1 MSGFWL
7 FVHMFSTTIWIGG
20 GLAVMV
26 AGIAM
31 KKMDR
36 SIWGGVVDAQ
46 AAVYRMLIGPGA
58 ILSVASGV
66 ILTFG
71 MYNRLAVSV
80 GPWMGMMQGLGLL
93 GALVILLG
101 SFPLVGKLTR
111 LDPVGPDAVHFD
123 RLRVRLAIF
132 GATSG
137 TLGLLALLA
146 GSLYRYSGG

>member
-7 FVHMFSTTIWIGG
+7 FLHMFATTIWIGG

-36 SIWGGVVDAQ
+36 SVWGGVVDAQ
-46 AAVYRMLIGPGA
+46 AAVYRTLVGPGA
-58 ILSVASGV
+58 MLSVASGV
-66 ILTFG
+66 ILTFE
-71 MYNRLAVSV
+71 MYNRLAVKVS
-80 GPWMGMMQGLGLL
+80 PWMGAMQGLGLI

-101 SFPLVGKLTR
+101 SVPLVGKLSR
-111 LDPVGPDAVHFD
+111 LEPLGPDAPQFD

-146 GSLYRYSGG
+146 GSYYRYSG

>member
-1 MSGFWL
+1 MNVFWL
-7 FVHMFSTTIWIGG
+7 FLHMFATTIWIGG

-36 SIWGGVVDAQ
+36 SVWGGVVDAQ

-58 ILSVASGV
+58 MLSVASGV
-66 ILTFG
+66 ILTFE
-71 MYNRLAVSV
+71 MYNRLAVKVAPGMS
-80 GPWMGMMQGLGLL
+80 MMQGLGLL

-101 SFPLVGKLTR
+101 SVPLVGKLSR
-111 LDPVGPDAVHFD
+111 LEPMGPDAPQFD

-146 GSLYRYSGG
+146 GSYYRYGG

>member
-1 MSGFWL
+1 MNGFWL
-7 FVHMFSTTIWIGG
+7 FLHLFSTTIWIGG

-36 SIWGGVVDAQ
+36 SVWGGVVDAQ

-66 ILTFG
+66 ILTFE
-71 MYNRLAVSV
+71 MYNRLAVKV
-80 GPWMGMMQGLGLL
+80 TPWMGAMQGLGLL

-101 SFPLVGKLTR
+101 SVPLVGR
-111 LDPVGPDAVHFD
+111 LSRLEPLGPDAPQFD

-146 GSLYRYSGG
+146 GSYYRTGG

>member
-1 MSGFWL
+1 MNGFWL
-7 FVHMFSTTIWIGG
+7 FLHMFATTIWIGG

-36 SIWGGVVDAQ
+36 SVWGGVVDAQ
-46 AAVYRMLIGPGA
+46 AAVYRTLIGPGA

-66 ILTFG
+66 ILTFE
-71 MYNRLAVSV
+71 MYNRLAVKV
-80 GPWMGMMQGLGLL
+80 TPWMGAMQGLGLL

-101 SFPLVGKLTR
+101 SVPLVGKLFR
-111 LDPVGPDAVHFD
+111 LEPLGPDA
-123 RLRVRLAIF
+123 AIRSAAGPAGDL
-132 GATSG
+132 GALSG

-146 GSLYRYSGG
+146 GSYSRYGG